1 MRIAT
6 SLRRAGLTCGLAA
19 LAATAAMLPAAHAHA
34 SGGIPVADYR
44 GLTVARRGDVM
55 SIPGDTWKFY
65 RADIDPGQDQATL
78 TEVSHLQRYDG
89 FVYQWHDTAN
99 GHVLTNPARA
109 TAPRARRRSPAASR
123 IQRRRR
129 LVRPRGLIVV
139 REAMPGLRH
148 LADGLIAPVNFGGHP
163 QRGHRSASGCA
174 ALIAKVIAQLT

>member
-1 MRIAT
+1 
-6 SLRRAGLTCGLAA
+6 
-19 LAATAAMLPAAHAHA
+19 
-34 SGGIPVADYR
+34 
-44 GLTVARRGDVM
+44 M

-65 RADIDPGQDQATL
+65 RAYIDPGQDQATL

-89 FVYQWHDTAN
+89 FVYQWHDTAD
-99 GHVLTNPARA
+99 GHVLTNPGQGNCAESTPA
-109 TAPRARRRSPAASR
+109 FANCFSYPTSTTAGT
-123 IQRRRR
+123 
-129 LVRPRGLIVV
+129 PRGLIVV